1 MRSLWVVTVRPGLA
15 TLLRWLVAFR
25 LRIPLLMGF
34 LARRSSS
41 HLAHSMGSVRS
52 TRWRAQICMHHR
64 YTEAPNSPP
73 PSRCTSHRSTQ
84 PATTCKAST
93 AAVSLPPTPSSLRTT
108 EWPGLPPCTALL
120 TRSPRPAT
128 RCRVPICPLVWLQP
142 QQASNMSSVPLTRP
156 RVPCSNRIPSRVLTT
171 EHPPRSTVSIIS
183 LANSVV
189 QSA

>member
-1 MRSLWVVTVRPGLA
+1 MRSLWAVMVHRALA
-15 TLLRWLVAFR
+15 TLLRWLVASR
-25 LRIPLLMGF
+25 PHIPLLMGF
-34 LARRSSS
+34 LGRRSSS
-41 HLAHSMGSVRS
+41 HLARSMGSVRS
-52 TRWRAQICMHHR
+52 TRWPAQICMHHR

-73 PSRCTSHRSTQ
+73 LSRCTSHPFTQ
-84 PATTCKAST
+84 PVTTCKAST
-93 AAVSLPPTPSSLRTT
+93 AVVSLPPTPSSLRTT

-128 RCRVPICPLVWLQP
+128 KCRVPICPLVWLRP
-142 QQASNMSSVPLTRP
+142 QQASNMLSVPLTPP